1 MDEGSKGKSSM
12 EIIPEEAQILDL
24 LDKDVHQMLHFEYM
38 SKLRK
43 PCLNN

>member
-12 EIIPEEAQILDL
+12 KIIPEEAQILDL

-38 SKLRK
+38 SRAKK
-43 PCLNN
+43 ETKV